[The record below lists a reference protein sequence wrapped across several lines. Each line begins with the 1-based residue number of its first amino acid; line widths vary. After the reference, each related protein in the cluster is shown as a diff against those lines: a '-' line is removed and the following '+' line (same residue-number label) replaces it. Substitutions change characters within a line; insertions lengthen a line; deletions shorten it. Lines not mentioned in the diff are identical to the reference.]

1 MGLLVVVIGCFFL
14 NVKKKNFIIFLTM
27 NYLWLYIIRVKY
39 SRGITSL
46 ICMKNYIS
54 NKIFKKQA
62 SCKILLIYSVKIF

>member
-14 NVKKKNFIIFLTM
+14 NVKKKKDYIIFLTM

-46 ICMKNYIS
+46 ICMKNYIWRFS
-54 NKIFKKQA
+54 KSKHHAKF
-62 SCKILLIYSVKIF
+62 C